1 MVPIPRARDGRVR
14 QMAAKRVGQLRALPD
29 QQFAGAEQHGARL
42 LIGGFDSD
50 RPHRR
55 PLRRLDDRFGV
66 GGVVLL
72 TLDERLQLDRRK

>member
-1 MVPIPRARDGRVR
+1 MAVFGR
-14 QMAAKRVGQLRALPD
+14 MAAKRVGQLRALPD

-55 PLRRLDDRFGV
+55 PLRRLDACATSKAPKSCSSYG
-66 GGVVLL
+66 LL
-72 TLDERLQLDRRK
+72 AWQKS